1 MKLTKLTAAG
11 LGAAALALLS
21 GGAAH
26 AQSLQVYG
34 AGSSAVLNAALQAAV
49 NQFPGGTAY
58 ISGNINPPSGA
69 TIVLT
74 SGAVKLNDP
83 SGNVTSAGTYFLYVS
98 GSNIIFD
105 ASYDSTVGNRA
116 LFNSDTLDASGSN
129 DATVRATVSGKNVNV
144 GFTDIR
150 PEDALFATNRT
161 LSLGYS
167 NANPVKDIFGGS
179 FAPVAFTLSPSFTT
193 SIGAAPV
200 VVVVNNKTAGS
211 DPGLVNAVNVNRY
224 TLGNILSGNL
234 VHVGDLV
241 PGTAPGSSTLTT
253 YIREPLSGTYNTM
266 EFTEVATLE
275 GQLSPQALTQ
285 ESGVN
290 SNPNAQPANTNSTGN
305 PLNESGVIA
314 NSGVFGGFNGGA
326 ANGGRVRAIGTGQEV
341 KATNT
346 TPNAL
351 GYTFYSV
358 GNLNPASATSASN
371 LRYLTVDGV
380 DPLKAS
386 YSGGTLDG
394 GGQVTLVN
402 VANGSYSAFSIIRA
416 VTQGSAQPTGALNTY
431 LTSIAGANG
440 TNTDFIAA
448 NSLTVFRSHRALRP
462 QPGSANGV
470 LPNNGIVSGTEAG
483 SDVGG
488 AVFLKVNEQDFN
500 ADFGISSTFTGSRQ

>member
-1 MKLTKLTAAG
+1 MMKLTKLTAAS

-21 GGAAH
+21 GGAAQ
-26 AQSLQVYG
+26 AQALQVYG

-58 ISGNINPPSGA
+58 ISGNINSPSGA
-69 TIVLT
+69 TIVPT

-83 SGNVTSAGTYFLYVS
+83 SGNVTSTSTYFLYVQ
-98 GSNIIFD
+98 GGNVIFD

-116 LFNSDTLDASGSN
+116 LFNSDTFDASGSSQ
-129 DATVRATVSGKNVNV
+129 ATVNSMVSGKTVNV

-167 NANPVKDIFGGS
+167 IGNPLRDIFGNS
-179 FAPVAFTLSPSFTT
+179 FAPVGFTLSPSYTT

-211 DPGLVNAVNVNRY
+211 DTLLASAANVNRY

-234 VHVGDLV
+234 VRVGDLV
-241 PGTAPGSSTLTT
+241 PGAAPGSSVLTT

-290 SNPNAQPANTNSTGN
+290 SNPNAQPSNANPTGN
-305 PLNESGVIA
+305 PLNESGVLVG
-314 NSGVFGGFNGGA
+314 SGGVFGGFNGGA

-341 KATNT
+341 KAANS
-346 TPNAL
+346 TPNSL
-351 GYTFYSV
+351 GYSFYSV
-358 GNLNPASATSASN
+358 GNLNPASNATN
-371 LRYLTVDGV
+371 LRYLAVDGV

-386 YSGGTLDG
+386 YSGGAFDG
-394 GGQVTLVN
+394 GAQVTLEN

-440 TNTDFIAA
+440 TNKDFIAA
-448 NSLTVFRSHRALRP
+448 NSLTVFRSHRALNP
-462 QPGSANGV
+462 QPGATSGV
-470 LPNNGIVSGTEAG
+470 RPNNGIVSGTEAG

-500 ADFGISSTFTGSRQ
+500 ADTGSTLTGSRQ